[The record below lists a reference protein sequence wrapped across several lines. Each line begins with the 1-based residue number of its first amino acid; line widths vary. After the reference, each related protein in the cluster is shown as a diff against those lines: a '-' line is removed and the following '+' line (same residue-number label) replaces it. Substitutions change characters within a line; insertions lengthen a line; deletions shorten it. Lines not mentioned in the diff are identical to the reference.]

1 MVDETKYELTGEY
14 SKLIISA
21 NTIVPKGAVKEKA
34 IYKSVDGKISS
45 KITSII
51 AKSDDEKMALH
62 SIMYMLNSKD
72 SHGNFV
78 TKAEVLEDAC
88 TNFMLNGSKI
98 VKYTHDGKEIDASV
112 QQLYIVEK
120 NHPVWSDDKY
130 IGAIANVIKFNDVE
144 LYKYCKNN
152 DWETSIEGEV
162 EEVSVPIE
170 KTNMFKQLYDK
181 IIKEVKEVLKM
192 KEPENNTN
200 EVVSENKV
208 DGVATDDVKKE
219 IDPMI
224 AEYVATIVN
233 ELVVKYDAKYDELKS
248 MIESI
253 KPSDESEEI
262 VEMKKEMKELK
273 KEIGRSSQID
283 SVQTV
288 KKSKTL
294 LS

>member
-200 EVVSENKV
+200 EVVPEDKV
-208 DGVATDDVKKE
+208 TTDEVKKE
-219 IDPMI
+219 LGQEVID
-224 AEYVATIVN
+224 YVASVVL
-233 ELVVKYDAKYDELKS
+233 ELAAKYDAKYDELKS